1 MKSIEQGLEDW
12 QVEELDYE
20 DLRNREG
27 AKVANYLESWYT
39 VSNPHGIIAYFGD
52 ESDALRFRLS
62 EINRE
67 LNG

>member
-12 QVEELDYE
+12 QVEEIDY
-20 DLRNREG
+20 DDMHQIYGIQAADHLMG
-27 AKVANYLESWYT
+27 WYA
-39 VSNPHGIIAYFGD
+39 VSNTHGIIAYFGT
-52 ESDALRFRLS
+52 ESDALRFRLN